1 LRNWLAIDMVNLHRY
16 LNDLASQVDIRAWMA
31 HRVPS
36 DMAVD
41 ANNQLLVDRLPASQ
55 FIAKLFMTMASLESG
70 SDTLSSAFFFSD
82 MCHHPSMLGLIFE
95 VRSSAAAHHH
105 ACLKIVSVSSQ
116 ICVDLII

>member
-1 LRNWLAIDMVNLHRY
+1 MVNLHRY
-16 LNDLASQVDIRAWMA
+16 LTDLASQVDIRAWMA

-95 VRSSAAAHHH
+95 VRST
-105 ACLKIVSVSSQ
+105 SSCMLLENCFS
-116 ICVDLII
+116 IISDLCRSHYLRSTCSSD